1 MIRIISIVNMILNTM
16 KKIGLII
23 KARVIVS
30 NIYGVSLNSHNHS
43 GT

>member
-16 KKIGLII
+16 KKIGLMI
-23 KARVIVS
+23 KARVIAS
-30 NIYGVSLNSHNHS
+30 NIYGVSPNSHNHA

>member
-30 NIYGVSLNSHNHS
+30 NILRSFTEQS
-43 GT
+43 